1 MVDRNARDRE
11 RDWDRE
17 PEPKPTGFGLLDG
30 LQVVFGVAACFGLFF
45 YLQGPAKNPAHAL
58 FRLAIVGVG
67 AVGLVVVTVIRLTQ
81 KRRP

>member
-1 MVDRNARDRE
+1 MAERNARGRE

-17 PEPKPTGFGLLDG
+17 PEPEPKRFGLLDG

-58 FRLAIVGVG
+58 FRLGVVGVG
-67 AVGLVVVTVIRLTQ
+67 FLGLVVVTVLRMLQ
-81 KRRP
+81 KDRP